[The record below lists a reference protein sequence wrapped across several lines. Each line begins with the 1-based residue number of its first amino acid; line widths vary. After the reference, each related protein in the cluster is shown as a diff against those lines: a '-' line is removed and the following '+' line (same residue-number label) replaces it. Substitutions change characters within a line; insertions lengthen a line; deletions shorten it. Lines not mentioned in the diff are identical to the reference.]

1 MPLHQMH
8 PDLRTVYEALRA
20 EVTWLHARW
29 ISYSQLFG
37 KSQKR
42 VDMLNEC
49 ARSLFF
55 FIHETLANDLLLS
68 LCKLT
73 DPASQGEGKGRKEN
87 LSLNRLQER
96 LEEFGEALLAA
107 ECKVTLKEININA
120 EPLKVLRNKQ
130 LAHIDLA
137 VALEQSAQP
146 LPQIAKHQIDEAM
159 QLVRQYLNSIETYYN
174 NNVWR
179 YEHFMMVGTD
189 GDALVDILRDGLRY
203 DQLLQEEVIPYSDQQ
218 KSVWTD
224 A

>member
-1 MPLHQMH
+1 M
-8 PDLRTVYEALRA
+8 
-20 EVTWLHARW
+20 
-29 ISYSQLFG
+29 
-37 KSQKR
+37 
-42 VDMLNEC
+42 
-49 ARSLFF
+49 
-55 FIHETLANDLLLS
+55 
-68 LCKLT
+68 
-73 DPASQGEGKGRKEN
+73 
-87 LSLNRLQER
+87 NRLQES
-96 LEEFGEALLAA
+96 LEEFGEVLLAA

-137 VALEQSAQP
+137 VALENSAQP
-146 LPQIAKHQIDEAM
+146 LPQIAKHQIDEAL

-179 YEHFMMVGTD
+179 YEHLMMVGTD